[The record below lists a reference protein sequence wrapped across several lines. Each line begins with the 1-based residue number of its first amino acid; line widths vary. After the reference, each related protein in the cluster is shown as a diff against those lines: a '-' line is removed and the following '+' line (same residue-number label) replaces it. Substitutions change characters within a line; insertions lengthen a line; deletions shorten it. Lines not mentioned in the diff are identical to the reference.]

1 MQKLQLDEIAIQY
14 VMLNESILLE
24 DRIQYLKDNIKGLDT
39 SHDQNAQHKTTND
52 IVDHFATHADP
63 SKNKQHTQFILGL
76 YKNKSIRQE
85 DAPRIREALTNF
97 DKYKNKLSP
106 EDKQLNTKAYPTL
119 SSVED
124 KIYPHLGTVVSKN
137 AAQSELNQPG
147 HELKYEDDHIKVF
160 KLTSKEA
167 SQNLYGGGHQR
178 GGMGTSWCTAARSDN
193 CMFDHYSKADKP
205 LHVVHRKSDGAV
217 FQYHTS
223 SNQFMDAK
231 DNEISSED
239 FASIAPHLHKAWEQ
253 KPELLD

>member
-1 MQKLQLDEIAIQY
+1 MKKVQLDEAAIAYIL
-14 VMLNESILLE
+14 MNEQLLME
-24 DRIQYLKDNIKGLDT
+24 DRIQFLKDNTKPLDT
-39 SHDQNAQHKTTND
+39 SHDTTAVHHNTAD
-52 IVDHFATHADP
+52 IIDHFATHADP
-63 SKNKQHTQFILGL
+63 SKNKVHTQFILGL
-76 YKNKSIRQE
+76 YKNKSVRQE
-85 DAPRIREALTNF
+85 DAPRIKEALTNF

-106 EDKQLNTKAYPTL
+106 DEKQLNVKAYPTL
-119 SSVED
+119 SSLED
-124 KIYPHLGTVVSKN
+124 KIHPHIGTVTSKN
-137 AAQSELNQPG
+137 QAQNQLDQPG

-160 KLTSKEA
+160 RLTSKEA

-178 GGMGTSWCTAARSDN
+178 GGLGTSWCTAARSDN
-193 CMFDHYSKADKP
+193 CMFDHYSKPDAN

-217 FQYHTS
+217 FQYHTG